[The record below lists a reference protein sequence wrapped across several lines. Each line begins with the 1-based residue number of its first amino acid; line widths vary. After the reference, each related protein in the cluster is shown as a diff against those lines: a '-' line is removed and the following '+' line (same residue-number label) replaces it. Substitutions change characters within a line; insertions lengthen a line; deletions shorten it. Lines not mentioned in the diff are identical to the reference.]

1 MLIDVITDVLSKN
14 DLVTAFAF
22 IGLLVFVSYRFSY
35 LLTRGRIHGSAIAIT
50 LGLVLAYFGGK
61 YTGGSK
67 GLADIP
73 IFAGIGIMGGAML
86 RDFAIVSTAFGAD
99 LSSLKKAGYVGAL
112 SIVIGVILSFTIGGI
127 VAVLFGYSDSISI
140 ATIAAGAATY
150 IVGPVTGTALGATT
164 EVMAL
169 SVAAGLV
176 KSVLVMVGTPLV
188 AKTVGLNNPTS
199 AMIYGGLMGTTSGV
213 AGGLAATDPKL
224 VPYGAM
230 TATFY
235 TGVGC
240 LMAPS
245 LLFIILSLI
254 FG

>member
-1 MLIDVITDVLSKN
+1 
-14 DLVTAFAF
+14 
-22 IGLLVFVSYRFSY
+22 
-35 LLTRGRIHGSAIAIT
+35 
-50 LGLVLAYFGGK
+50 
-61 YTGGSK
+61 
-67 GLADIP
+67 
-73 IFAGIGIMGGAML
+73 
-86 RDFAIVSTAFGAD
+86 
-99 LSSLKKAGYVGAL
+99 
-112 SIVIGVILSFTIGGI
+112 
-127 VAVLFGYSDSISI
+127 
-140 ATIAAGAATY
+140 
-150 IVGPVTGTALGATT
+150 
-164 EVMAL
+164 MAL

-245 LLFIILSLI
+245 LLFMIVSLI